1 MENKKKA
8 LIIEDDVFV
17 ISIYQTKL
25 EHEGFEVEVA
35 GNGLEALKK
44 MEKFLPDL
52 ILLDILMP
60 YLDGIGTLREL
71 KKNEN
76 WQKIPVI
83 MLTNLSEKDKV
94 EEALSLGA
102 DDYLIKSHFTPSEV
116 IVKIRA
122 VIDAKQAKEQQ

>member
-1 MENKKKA
+1 MDGHKKA
-8 LIIEDDVFV
+8 LIVEDDVFV
-17 ISIYQTKL
+17 ISIYETKL

-44 MEKFLPDL
+44 LENFKPDL

-60 YLDGIGTLREL
+60 YLDGLGTLKEM
-71 KKNEN
+71 KKNQDWKN
-76 WQKIPVI
+76 IPVI

-122 VIDAKQAKEQQ
+122 VMEAKKTK